1 MERNRFICERN
12 HLKFLLK
19 IERNRLIFEQF
30 LSKIWG
36 PRGHPGRGPSSSPAS
51 PGGTRV
57 ISLNFEIDNVKLDP
71 LPDDLLEA
79 VTDFLEKVGIEHPK
93 LLWFICVFQAS
104 VYLYPILKGFEA
116 KVRNRKY
123 LRCFTATDRRNHIL
137 NSLGKHFTRADLSI
151 RDGIHF
157 SKAD

>member
-1 MERNRFICERN
+1 MIKRNRSIFKSNRSKMERNRSIFERN

-51 PGGTRV
+51 PGGTCV

-79 VTDFLEKVGIEHPK
+79 VSDFLEKVEKNTPSCCG
-93 LLWFICVFQAS
+93 LF
-104 VYLYPILKGFEA
+104 VYSKPAYIYTLSLKD
-116 KVRNRKY
+116 
-123 LRCFTATDRRNHIL
+123 LRQKSGTGNI
-137 NSLGKHFTRADLSI
+137 
-151 RDGIHF
+151 
-157 SKAD
+157 

>member
-1 MERNRFICERN
+1 MGSKESPWQGPIFI
-12 HLKFLLK
+12 
-19 IERNRLIFEQF
+19 
-30 LSKIWG
+30 SG
-36 PRGHPGRGPSSSPAS
+36 V
-51 PGGTRV
+51 PGGTCV

-79 VTDFLEKVGIEHPK
+79 VSDFLEKVGIEHPK

-116 KVRNRKY
+116 KVRNWEHLK
-123 LRCFTATDRRNHIL
+123 CFTATDGRNHIL